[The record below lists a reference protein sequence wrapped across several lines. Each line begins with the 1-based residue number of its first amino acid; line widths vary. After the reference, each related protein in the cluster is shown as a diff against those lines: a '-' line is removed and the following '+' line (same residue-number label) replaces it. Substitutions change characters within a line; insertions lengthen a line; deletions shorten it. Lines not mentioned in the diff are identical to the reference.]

1 MYNVAALHW
10 LSFVL
15 KMRIAFEINVLRW
28 LYKFTK

>member
-15 KMRIAFEINVLRW
+15 KMHIAFEINVLRW